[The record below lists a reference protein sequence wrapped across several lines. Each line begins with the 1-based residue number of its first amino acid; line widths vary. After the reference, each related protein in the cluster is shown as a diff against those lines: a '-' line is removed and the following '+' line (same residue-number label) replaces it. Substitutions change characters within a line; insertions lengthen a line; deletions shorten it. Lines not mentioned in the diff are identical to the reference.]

1 MPFGLN
7 DFVSG
12 AESLGT
18 KLGGPVGSLIGKG
31 AGFLKSK
38 LPKGAEKSAGKKTD
52 ATMGSVDWRV
62 SLSVPPGSFETSPIL
77 EPLKTMGNKLIFPF
91 TPTISISHS
100 ATYSAMD
107 PVHSNYP
114 FFSYENSKVDKIN
127 LQADFY
133 LENSVDANYW
143 LAMVHFLR
151 STTKM
156 YFGGNTE
163 YAGAPPPVLKLNG
176 YGDYVFKNVPV
187 VVTSFQMELPK
198 DVDYIAAGII
208 TPGDATKG
216 SKDPS
221 INVGVAYAPVKSSIS
236 LTLQPAYSRESVRKF
251 NMQDFVS
258 GKYVNN
264 GGFI

>member
-18 KLGGPVGSLIGKG
+18 KIGGNVGGLISKG

-38 LPKGAEKSAGKKTD
+38 LPKGAEKPGSATTE
-52 ATMGSVDWRV
+52 ARMGSVDWRV
-62 SLSVPPGSFETSPIL
+62 SLSVPPGSFETSPL
-77 EPLKTMGNKLIFPF
+77 FEPIRKAGNKLIFPY
-91 TPTISISHS
+91 TPTITISHS
-100 ATYSAMD
+100 ASYSAMD

-133 LENSVDANYW
+133 LENGIDADYW
-143 LAMVHFLR
+143 LAMVHFFR
-151 STTKM
+151 SSTKM
-156 YFGGNTE
+156 YFGGKTE
-163 YAGAPPPVLKLNG
+163 FAGAPPPVLKLNG

-187 VVTSFQMELPK
+187 VVTNFQMEMPK
-198 DVDYIAAGII
+198 DVDYMAGMIL
-208 TPGDATKG
+208 TPEDLTEG

-221 INVGVAYAPVKSSIS
+221 LKLGVSYAPVKSVIS
-236 LTLQPAYSRESVRKF
+236 LTLQPVYSRETVRNF
-251 NMQDFVS
+251 NMQDFVN
-258 GKYVNN
+258 GKYVEK

>member
-18 KLGGPVGSLIGKG
+18 KIGGNVGGLISKG

-38 LPKGAEKSAGKKTD
+38 LPKGAEKSGAKKAD

-62 SLSVPPGSFETSPIL
+62 SLSVPPGSFETSPL
-77 EPLKTMGNKLIFPF
+77 LQPLKTMGNKLVFPY
-91 TPTISISHS
+91 TPTISVSHS
-100 ATYSAMD
+100 ASYSAMD

-127 LQADFY
+127 LQAEFY

-143 LAMVHFLR
+143 IAMVHFLR
-151 STTKM
+151 SATKM

-163 YAGAPPPVLKLNG
+163 YAGSPPPVLKLNG

-187 VVTSFQMELPK
+187 VITNFQMELPK

-208 TPGDATKG
+208 TPGDATAG
-216 SKDPS
+216 AKDP
-221 INVGVAYAPVKSSIS
+221 ITKVGVGYAPVKSMIS
-236 LTLQPAYSRESVRKF
+236 LTLQPSYSRESVRNF
-251 NMQDFVS
+251 NMQDFVN

>member
-38 LPKGAEKSAGKKTD
+38 LPKGAEKSASASTN

-62 SLSVPPGSFETSPIL
+62 SLSVPPGSFQTSTL
-77 EPLKTMGNKLIFPF
+77 LSPLKAMGNKLIFPF

-133 LENSVDANYW
+133 LENAEDARYW
-143 LAMVHFLR
+143 IAMVHFLR
-151 STTKM
+151 SATKM
-156 YFGGNTE
+156 YFGDNTE
-163 YAGAPPPVLKLNG
+163 YAGSPPPVLKLNG

-187 VVTSFQMELPK
+187 VVTGFQMELPK
-198 DVDYIAAGII
+198 DVDYISASVSV
-208 TPGDATKG
+208 PGDATKG
-216 SKDPS
+216 STDPS
-221 INVGVAYAPVKSSIS
+221 VKNGSGYAPVKSSIS
-236 LTLQPAYSRESVRKF
+236 LTLQPTYSRESVRKF
-251 NMQDFVS
+251 NMQDFVN
-258 GKYVNN
+258 GKYVNK

>member
-38 LPKGAEKSAGKKTD
+38 LPKGAEKSASASTN

-62 SLSVPPGSFETSPIL
+62 SLSVPPGSFQTSTL
-77 EPLKTMGNKLIFPF
+77 LSPLKAMGNKLIFPF

-133 LENSVDANYW
+133 LETPTDARYW
-143 LAMVHFLR
+143 IAMVHFFR

-156 YFGGNTE
+156 YFGGKTE
-163 YAGAPPPVLKLNG
+163 YAGAPPPILKLNG
-176 YGDYVFKNVPV
+176 YGDYVFNNVPV

-198 DVDYIAAGII
+198 DVDYIASGPMADGK
-208 TPGDATKG
+208 TKG
-216 SKDPS
+216 STDPT
-221 INVGVAYAPVKSSIS
+221 VKHGTGYAPVKSSIT
-236 LTLQPAYSRESVRKF
+236 LTLQPTYSRESVRNF
-251 NMQDFVS
+251 NMQEFVS
-258 GKYVNN
+258 GKYVDK